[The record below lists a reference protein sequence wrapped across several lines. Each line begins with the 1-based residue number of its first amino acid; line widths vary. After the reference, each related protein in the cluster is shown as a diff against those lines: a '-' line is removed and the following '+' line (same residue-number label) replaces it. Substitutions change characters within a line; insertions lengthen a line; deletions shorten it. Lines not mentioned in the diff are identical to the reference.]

1 MASGV
6 LKMRKFSFFVSEQ
19 IVVFNLVKQTCM
31 KLLNKMQH
39 ITLLTLL
46 AFKGNAVHYKS
57 IIVCLNK
64 CIFPFPT
71 SPDSL

>member
-6 LKMRKFSFFVSEQ
+6 LKMRKCSFFVSEQ

-39 ITLLTLL
+39 IALPTV
-46 AFKGNAVHYKS
+46 AFKGECSSLQIN
-57 IIVCLNK
+57 N
-64 CIFPFPT
+64 
-71 SPDSL
+71 SP